1 METKLPVPANT
12 QLQRRDSTREK
23 EVFGFAMNYIM
34 AILAGKIKTEA
45 ACDILHKRFPTLGF
59 DKAKADFVKDKK
71 RIMEKRARK
80 SVMIIDTL
88 D

>member
-1 METKLPVPANT
+1 MEHLPTRTNT
-12 QLQRRDSTREK
+12 DLTPRLDREK
-23 EVFGFAMNYIM
+23 EVFGFAMSYIM

-59 DKAKADFVKDKK
+59 DRAKAEYLVDKRRIAAK
-71 RIMEKRARK
+71 RLKK

-88 D
+88 E